1 MTRQRFPLFS
11 ITVYFFASLM
21 MLAVPAIARK
31 KNHWDLLGKGMVF
44 PNTLQAKI
52 LGCDTIVDILGK
64 PSYKIVIYT
73 DKIKKIPNNIIY

>member
-1 MTRQRFPLFS
+1 
-11 ITVYFFASLM
+11 M

-31 KNHWDLLGKGMVF
+31 KITVTLIQMMGKGMVF
-44 PNTLQAKI
+44 PNALQAKI